1 MEERTGPPS
10 VIVAAARLQRGR
22 LGHLVHRGGGPRRHR
37 RPPSFN
43 GAASVTEAEGPLLQG
58 GGLTDLFREVCTQAL
73 SWGGHGSSCSAP
85 SIFRTPCRGCLVLV
99 DSVLH
104 ASPALRYLG
113 RRVHYHLSDLG
124 RRVSGVGVASSGC
137 SAELRAGPDHVS
149 RRRVHGGPR
158 LWLAAWVLAR
168 FRPNGLRLP
177 SF

>member
-1 MEERTGPPS
+1 MTAMRRGLSCFNGAASVTEAEGRSRERL
-10 VIVAAARLQRGR
+10 ARAPAR
-22 LGHLVHRGGGPRRHR
+22 
-37 RPPSFN
+37 FN